1 MKHSKVQSWPKFP
14 YLLEKYNESRDLS
27 SVSKYRF
34 PLFTLAVDF
43 LSFRM
48 SIQFCFKLQK
58 ESSYYILYLIVIKCN
73 YSWGNMDHEY

>member
-14 YLLEKYNESRDLS
+14 YLLGKYNKNRDLS

-34 PLFTLAVDF
+34 PLLTLAVDF

-48 SIQFCFKLQK
+48 SIQVWFQASERIFL
-58 ESSYYILYLIVIKCN
+58 SYSITYRYKAQL
-73 YSWGNMDHEY
+73 